1 MLLRAFHLLGDLEGS
16 QKETAAAE
24 QLTERFFGKYIV
36 TIRNHKLGKHVLN
49 KFFFS
54 SVILISWF

>member
-36 TIRNHKLGKHVLN
+36 T
-49 KFFFS
+49 
-54 SVILISWF
+54 